1 MSDETAIRALLEK
14 RAAVIGN
21 KDARA
26 AVGFY
31 SDDIVNFDLAPPL
44 AQCGVAATDPAELQ
58 GWFDTW
64 DGSITLEFQQL
75 KVRVAGDL
83 GLAFGF
89 LHMMGKRSDGS
100 HTDIWARFT
109 VGLERRSG
117 QWMIVHEHQSFP
129 TMMDGSGKS
138 ASDLRP

>member
-1 MSDETAIRALLEK
+1 MSDETSIKQRLEERAQ
-14 RAAVIGN
+14 VMGN
-21 KDARA
+21 KDAKG
-26 AVGFY
+26 AVQFY
-31 SDDIVNFDLAPPL
+31 SLDVVNFDLAPPL
-44 AQCGVAATDPAELQ
+44 AHRGHEATDPASLQ

-64 DGSITLEFQQL
+64 EGPIGFEFDQL
-75 KVRVAGDL
+75 DVRVYGEL

-89 LHMMGKRSDGS
+89 LHMTGKRTDGS
-100 HTDIWARFT
+100 DTDVWARFT

-138 ASDLRP
+138 ASHLRP